1 MILPGK
7 LDRSTLGDVL
17 GTLLRGR
24 ATGFL
29 ELGEGRGPTAGKRHF
44 IFLSSGRPSAVV
56 SDGPAIGEILR
67 REGAVDDRALATA
80 HEAKR
85 RGDARLTGELLCDL
99 ASIDGAAIERGM
111 ATQTRTRL
119 DKLFGLVNAELRFRA
134 TRLGDTL
141 VPLPL
146 RAAFGAPL
154 LGPEEFLFGRPRKRP
169 RAPRAVDARRDA
181 LALLGVTAET
191 PLDEVRRAFKK
202 LALELHPDRA
212 LDADDRRLRESRLA
226 RVTAAYALLSR

>member
-1 MILPGK
+1 
-7 LDRSTLGDVL
+7 LGDVL

-29 ELGEGRGPTAGKRHF
+29 ELGEARGPRSGKRHF
-44 IFLSSGRPSAVV
+44 VFLTSGRPSAVV
-56 SDGPAIGEILR
+56 SDGPALGEILR
-67 REGAVDDRALATA
+67 RGGAVGDEALTKA

-99 ASIDGAAIERGM
+99 GSVDLSAVERGM
-111 ATQTRTRL
+111 AEQTRTRL
-119 DKLFGLVNAELRFRA
+119 DRLFALREAELRFHA
-134 TRLGDTL
+134 TRLGDGL

-146 RAAFGAPL
+146 RAAFGAPQ

-169 RAPRAVDARRDA
+169 RSPRALDARRDA
-181 LALLGVTAET
+181 LALLGVDAGATRE
-191 PLDEVRRAFKK
+191 DVRKAFKR

-212 LDADDRRLRESRLA
+212 ADGDERRTREARLA
-226 RVTAAYALLSR
+226 RVTAAYALLTR